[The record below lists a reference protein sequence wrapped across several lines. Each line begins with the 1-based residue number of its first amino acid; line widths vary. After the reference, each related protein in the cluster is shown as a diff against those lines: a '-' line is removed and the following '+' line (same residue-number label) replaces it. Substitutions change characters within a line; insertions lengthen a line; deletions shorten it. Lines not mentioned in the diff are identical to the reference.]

1 MENLKDI
8 EVDAIRKNAQRAFIE
23 GIKAADPEN
32 ALSKSLKHNPI
43 PVISKDGKYIIISIG
58 KAACKMASCFL
69 NMLPKNANSSA
80 LAVTNFENMIDLK
93 GCKVMG
99 ASHPVPCKKGLMA
112 ANEVISR
119 LEKATDNDVVIMLV
133 SGGASALLPAPV
145 KEISLDD
152 KIRLNEILLSCGF
165 DIHQMNL
172 VRKSVSRLKGG
183 GVLNF
188 AHPAKVKSYI
198 LSDVLGDDLSVVG
211 SGPSIISSGSIADAR
226 QLLINEGVLNQ
237 LPTKIIKYLENAS
250 SENEDNV
257 SINTEAHLIAGNAD
271 SVAAM
276 AKEVGAQII
285 LDPLIGDVNQA
296 VEKILFEIQSSKND
310 KPFAIAFGGE
320 TTVKLKGTGKG
331 GRNQELALRFAVAAE
346 NVFLN
351 RPWCFLSGG
360 TDGID
365 GPTDAA
371 GGLVDNGT
379 LFRIKNKNKSIYELL
394 ENNDSYQALKMAE
407 DLILIGATG
416 TNVADLQLLIV
427 GGA

>member
-1 MENLKDI
+1 MKNSKNN
-8 EVDAIRKNAQRAFIE
+8 EVNTLRKNAQKAFFE
-23 GIKAADPEN
+23 GVNAANPEA
-32 ALSKSLKHNPI
+32 ALSKSLIANPI
-43 PVISKDGKYIIISIG
+43 PIISDEGRYVIISIG
-58 KAACKMASCFL
+58 KAACKMANCFL
-69 NMLPKNANSSA
+69 NVLPKDAKFSA
-80 LAVTNFENMIDLK
+80 LAVTNFENMIAVE
-93 GCKVMG
+93 GCEVMG
-99 ASHPVPCKKGLMA
+99 ASHPVPCESGLQA

-188 AHPAKVKSYI
+188 AYPAKVKSYI

-226 QLLINEGVLNQ
+226 QLLINEGVLTQ
-237 LPTKIIKYLENAS
+237 LPIKIVEYLENAS